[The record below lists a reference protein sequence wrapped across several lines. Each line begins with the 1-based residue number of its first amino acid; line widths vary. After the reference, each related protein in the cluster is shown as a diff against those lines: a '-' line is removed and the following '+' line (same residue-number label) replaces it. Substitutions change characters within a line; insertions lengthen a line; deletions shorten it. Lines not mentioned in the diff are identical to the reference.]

1 MSPTILFFLLKLMY
15 NVNFITNKFSPS
27 KFYEYLANFYINK
40 SMWKFLKLLIY
51 KDGGLLTNNITYSY
65 IYKNIVFYTNF
76 IKPHSL
82 KYTKKNNLINNMAFL
97 PIRIIKLSFQK
108 KLLNKL
114 VMVLI
119 LNIQNTNPTYLN
131 YMNIKHSFFY
141 LPKNVNFFYFFNF
154 FYFKIHNY

>member
-1 MSPTILFFLLKLMY
+1 MSPTILFFLLKLIY
-15 NVNFITNKFSPS
+15 NVNFITNKFSSS

-40 SMWKFLKLLIY
+40 SLWKFLKLLIY

-76 IKPHSL
+76 IKPYSL
-82 KYTKKNNLINNMAFL
+82 KYMKKNSLINNTTFL

-114 VMVLI
+114 VMILI
-119 LNIQNTNPTYLN
+119 LNIQNMNSSYLN
-131 YMNIKHSFFY
+131 YINIKHSFFY
-141 LPKNVNFFYFFNF
+141 LPKDVNFFYFFNF